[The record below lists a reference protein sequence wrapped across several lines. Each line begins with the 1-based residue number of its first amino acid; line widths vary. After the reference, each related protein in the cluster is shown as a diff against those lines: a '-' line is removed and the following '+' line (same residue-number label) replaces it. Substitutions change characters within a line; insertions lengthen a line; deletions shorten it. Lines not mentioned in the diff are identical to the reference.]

1 MPLMNFL
8 ITNPNAEAKIR
19 VKSESGTCNNLS
31 IQGKCKDKDKD
42 MSLACM
48 SYVDTL
54 RALLQLDRKI

>member
-19 VKSESGTCNNLS
+19 VKSESGACNNLS
-31 IQGKCKDKDKD
+31 IKGKEKDKD

-48 SYVDTL
+48 S
-54 RALLQLDRKI
+54 

>member
-8 ITNPNAEAKIR
+8 IINPNAEAKIR

-31 IQGKCKDKDKD
+31 IKGKEKAKD